1 MKLPLFEVDV
11 FSTGPFSGNPLAV
24 IVGADQL
31 STADMQRIASWTNFS
46 ETAFLLTPS
55 TSDADYRVRIF
66 TPHTE
71 LPFAGHPTIG
81 TARVFAEL
89 HSATGALRQECGAG
103 VVSLQESESA
113 WSYATPPL
121 LNDAAL
127 TDAELADT
135 AEFLGVSEDSILRA
149 SWVDNGPGWTMVQL
163 SEHSLL
169 HALTPTGQPNRKV
182 GVVAL
187 NPPGREDHYE
197 VRAFNASGEDPVTG
211 SLQGAV
217 AQVLRQ
223 AGEVPARFT
232 AAQGLCVGRAGQVRI
247 NDDGSDIWVGGD
259 STIRVKGHI
268 FL

>member
-24 IVGADQL
+24 IADADEL
-31 STADMQRIASWTNFS
+31 STAEMQSIANWTNFS
-46 ETAFLLTPS
+46 ETVFLLSS
-55 TSDADYRVRIF
+55 TSSAADYRVRIF
-66 TPHTE
+66 TPFTE
-71 LPFAGHPTIG
+71 LSFAGHPTIG
-81 TARVFAEL
+81 AARVFAEL
-89 HSATGALRQECGAG
+89 HGATGALRQECSAG
-103 VVSLQESESA
+103 VVSLRETESE

-127 TDAELADT
+127 TDAQLADT
-135 AEFLGVSEDSILRA
+135 AEFLGVPEDSILRA

-169 HALTPTGQPNRKV
+169 RALTPTGQPNRKV
-182 GVVAL
+182 GVVAYT
-187 NPPGREDHYE
+187 PPGHEALYE

-232 AAQGLCVGRAGQVRI
+232 AAQGLCVGRAGRVRI